1 MALPMHAMRDLVRLF
16 VKDAAPQVVRQKMQK
31 AVPGIVKRMT
41 EQGLTP
47 GSATLKVLVRDALFK
62 LWRVVIPSGTIA
74 DVVRDSMDD
83 KVVDLVFA
91 DLQAG
96 EDQELVTIVEST
108 MEASLDVAF

>member
-1 MALPMHAMRDLVRLF
+1 
-16 VKDAAPQVVRQKMQK
+16 
-31 AVPGIVKRMT
+31 
-41 EQGLTP
+41 
-47 GSATLKVLVRDALFK
+47 
-62 LWRVVIPSGTIA
+62 
-74 DVVRDSMDD
+74 MDD